1 LLENSLAACS
11 DPVEIVVSVS
21 EFNRAAPFAEVR
33 VCDNGPGIAPKQRKR
48 IFEPFFTTKSN
59 GTGLGMAIVRR
70 IVEAHGGEI
79 FVGDASRGAEIV
91 IRLPLYFDCLTSIDA
106 TQVILY

>member
-1 LLENSLAACS
+1 
-11 DPVEIVVSVS
+11 
-21 EFNRAAPFAEVR
+21 
-33 VCDNGPGIAPKQRKR
+33 
-48 IFEPFFTTKSN
+48 
-59 GTGLGMAIVRR
+59 MAIVRR